1 MKYVS
6 ALCLSLAP
14 FWLSAQSAPTD
25 ILTGR
30 VTDLAGRPVAEA
42 QIEVLSLGSNVT
54 RSQLTDSTGRYRI
67 SFPEHS
73 PRYQVTAR
81 RIGFAPVQR
90 TIYRGSTQDQMFVND
105 LQFTASPV
113 ALSMVEVTG
122 DYYAGSARQKRDDA
136 STEVIIPNP
145 VAEILA
151 RKDSLHLSAVQI
163 VGLTDLADS
172 LHAQNSA
179 LFKRIQTLLA
189 RQKEN
194 GDTTDMTTTVSLI
207 LQEAS
212 ANSDR
217 AVKAAEKLLLPEQWT
232 MVPKGITERIDST
245 GVPTAD
251 RAERR

>member
-1 MKYVS
+1 MKYASV
-6 ALCLSLAP
+6 LFLSLAP
-14 FWLSAQSAPTD
+14 FWLSAQNAPTD

-30 VTDLAGRPVAEA
+30 ITDLAGRPVAEA
-42 QIEVLSLGSNVT
+42 QIEVVSLGSKVVRT
-54 RSQLTDSTGRYRI
+54 QLTDSTGRYRI

-81 RIGFAPVQR
+81 RIGFSPVQR
-90 TIYRGSTQDQMFVND
+90 TIYRGAPQDQIFVND

-122 DYYAGSARQKRDDA
+122 DYYGGFERRKADDT
-136 STEVIIPNP
+136 SGDVVVPNP

-172 LHAQNSA
+172 LHARNSA
-179 LFKRIQTLLA
+179 LFKRIQTLLT

-217 AVKAAEKLLLPEQWT
+217 AVQAAEKLLLPEQWT
-232 MVPKGITERIDST
+232 LIPKGITARNDST
-245 GVPTAD
+245 EAPAAGG
-251 RAERR
+251 ERR

>member
-6 ALCLSLAP
+6 ILFVALAP
-14 FWLSAQSAPTD
+14 SWLSAQSEPTD

-30 VTDLAGRPVAEA
+30 ITDLAGRPVAEA
-42 QIEVLSLGSNVT
+42 QVEVLSLGSKVVRT
-54 RSQLTDSTGRYRI
+54 QLTDSTGRYRI

-81 RIGFAPVQR
+81 RIGFSPVQR
-90 TIYRGSTQDQMFVND
+90 TIFRASTQDQLFVND

-122 DYYAGSARQKRDDA
+122 DYYGGFERRKADDA
-136 STEVIIPNP
+136 SGDVSVPNP
-145 VAEILA
+145 VAEILV

-179 LFKRIQTLLA
+179 LFKRIQTLIA

-194 GDTTDMTTTVSLI
+194 GDPTDMSTTVSLI
-207 LQEAS
+207 LKEA
-212 ANSDR
+212 ADNSDR
-217 AVKAAEKLLLPEQWT
+217 AVRAAEKLLLPEQWV
-232 MVPKGITERIDST
+232 MIPKTVTERFDSRS
-245 GVPTAD
+245 VPAAD
-251 RAERR
+251 QGARR

>member
-6 ALCLSLAP
+6 ILFVALAP
-14 FWLSAQSAPTD
+14 SWLSGQSEPTD

-30 VTDLAGRPVAEA
+30 ITDLAGRPVAEA
-42 QIEVLSLGSNVT
+42 QVEVLSLGSKVVRT
-54 RSQLTDSTGRYRI
+54 QLTDSTGRYRI

-81 RIGFAPVQR
+81 RIGFSPVQR
-90 TIYRGSTQDQMFVND
+90 TIFRASTQDQLFVND

-122 DYYAGSARQKRDDA
+122 DYYGGFERRKADDA
-136 STEVIIPNP
+136 SGDVLVPNP

-179 LFKRIQTLLA
+179 LFKRIQTLLT
-189 RQKEN
+189 RKKEN
-194 GDTTDMTTTVSLI
+194 GDTADMTMTVSLI

-212 ANSDR
+212 ANSNR

-232 MVPKGITERIDST
+232 LIPRGITARPDST
-245 GVPTAD
+245 DLPASGSGA
-251 RAERR
+251 RR